1 MAAGGVDDSI
11 GRLAVQMRLLSED
24 DLKEAVALAARD
36 GSPLE
41 LVLLERG
48 FLKQKDVEMLQV
60 AMGTTG
66 VIRRRPRP

>member
-1 MAAGGVDDSI
+1 MAVGSVDDSI
-11 GRLAVQMRLLSED
+11 GRLAVQMRLMSQV
-24 DLKEAVALAARD
+24 DLEEAVAIAARE
-36 GSPLE
+36 GSPLD

-66 VIRRRPRP
+66 VIRRPRRP

>member
-1 MAAGGVDDSI
+1 MAGEDVDDSI

-24 DLKEAVALAARD
+24 DLKEAVAIASREGA
-36 GSPLE
+36 PLD

-66 VIRRRPRP
+66 VIRRPRRP